1 MLNTIILGPLLLTA
15 FLQLILGFF
24 VAFWLLGVFSRRSKL
39 DLSAGRGVLEGSFL
53 IGLISARLAYAAANW
68 NAYVEA
74 PWSVVFFW
82 LPGYYPILGIAIAT
96 VYFIWRIWR
105 IEVSTRWVFGRA
117 ALSSVA
123 VTAILIIGVNAMVGL
138 FSDPDILRDGD
149 RFPDFTLQSIDG
161 DSVQL
166 ADFAGKSVVLNFW
179 ATWCPPCRR
188 EMPLLNAAHLQ
199 YADQGLAVLGLAVN
213 EPASVVQPFIDT
225 TGVQYPILVDVP
237 GDHGSLGSSSS
248 ILSLLGQKG
257 LPTTVFLDSGGVI
270 RRIYVGELSWAYLAD
285 QIMELWSG

>member
-105 IEVSTRWVFGRA
+105 IEVSTRWAFGRA

-123 VTAILIIGVNAMVGL
+123 VTAILIIGINAMVGL

-270 RRIYVGELSWAYLAD
+270 RRIYVGELSSAYLAD

>member
-1 MLNTIILGPLLLTA
+1 MLNTITLGPLLLTA

-24 VAFWLLGVFSRRSKL
+24 VAFWLLAVFSRRSKL

-53 IGLISARLAYAAANW
+53 IGLISARLVYAATNW

-74 PWSVVFFW
+74 PWSVLLVW
-82 LPGYYPILGIAIAT
+82 QPGFHPIAGIAIAAG
-96 VYFIWRIWR
+96 YFIWRIWR
-105 IEVSTRWVFGRA
+105 IEVSTRWAFGGA

-123 VTAILIIGVNAMVGL
+123 VTAILLIGVNATVGL

-149 RFPDFTLQSIDG
+149 RFPDFALQTIDG
-161 DSVQL
+161 DAVRLSN
-166 ADFAGKSVVLNFW
+166 FAGRPVVLNFW
-179 ATWCPPCRR
+179 ATWCSPCRR

-213 EPASVVQPFIDT
+213 EPASVVQPFIDA
-225 TGVQYPILVDVP
+225 TGVQYPIMVDVP
-237 GDHGSLGSSSS
+237 GDDGPLSGSAS
-248 ILSLLGQKG
+248 ILAMLGQKG
-257 LPTTVFLDSGGVI
+257 LPTTVFLNSGGVI

-285 QIMELWSG
+285 QITKLWPG